1 MGNSRRETDLRWGG
15 RKNSLGSIMYLLN
28 VELPRNLFGALPHL
42 LALTEGLLALALG
55 HLPRGSAPP
64 GERGAAS
71 SRAWNATPQFTT
83 MSAPCTMN
91 SAWRP
96 LELLPPSGSPLPFFL
111 AVVSLPSLS
120 VSLYLLDFDLSEI
133 SHRWHFYF
141 PLQVIDVFLNKTKQ
155 NGEKGRET
163 CP

>member
-64 GERGAAS
+64 GRGEQPAQELGMPLPS
-71 SRAWNATPQFTT
+71 SRP
-83 MSAPCTMN
+83 
-91 SAWRP
+91 
-96 LELLPPSGSPLPFFL
+96 
-111 AVVSLPSLS
+111 
-120 VSLYLLDFDLSEI
+120 
-133 SHRWHFYF
+133 
-141 PLQVIDVFLNKTKQ
+141 
-155 NGEKGRET
+155 
-163 CP
+163 